1 MVTWIIRTQ
10 TNDYKRALET
20 AEDLRNRGY
29 EVWIEE
35 ENGQH
40 VDEQSLN
47 KKRQTNR
54 LREIGEGALIWLGAI
69 TVGIVG
75 LYLLGAWVDR
85 TW

>member
-1 MVTWIIRTQ
+1 MLAGMGIIRTQ
-10 TNDYKRALET
+10 TNDYERALET

-29 EVWIEE
+29 EVWIED
-35 ENGQH
+35 ENG
-40 VDEQSLN
+40 EQSLN

>member
-1 MVTWIIRTQ
+1 MATWIIRTQ
-10 TNDYKRALET
+10 TNDYERALET

-29 EVWIEE
+29 EVWIED
-35 ENGQH
+35 ENG
-40 VDEQSLN
+40 EQSLN

-75 LYLLGAWVDR
+75 LYLLGTWVDR